1 MKPYK
6 KIDYMQT
13 IMNTKKLMKHQK
25 NKKRKSLK
33 KKIAKEQ
40 DLLKALEKKK

>member
-1 MKPYK
+1 MKTV
-6 KIDYMQT
+6 I
-13 IMNTKKLMKHQK
+13 NTKKLMKHQK
-25 NKKRKSLK
+25 DKKRKTLK